1 MMEIVN
7 VRVDDRLIH
16 GQVAAVW
23 SLTTK
28 ATRIMVVDD
37 LVVKDVV
44 NKEALKMACP
54 SQCKLSILTVE
65 KAAANLCAGKYD
77 GERVFIV
84 AKGPGTIRRLYE
96 AGFHMDQVNVGNM
109 GGKQN
114 TRMLKKAVSVTEEDV
129 EDFLYLDGKG
139 VKVTA
144 QMVPS
149 DEALDFVELLKNYHS

>member
-7 VRVDDRLIH
+7 VRIDARLIH
-16 GQVAAVW
+16 GKVATEWSQV
-23 SLTTK
+23 TR

-37 LVVKDVV
+37 AVVKDPV

-65 KAAANLCAGKYD
+65 KAAANLCAGKYE

-84 AKGPGTIRRLYE
+84 AKNPKSIRGIYE
-96 AGFHMDQVNVGNM
+96 NGFHMEAVNVGNM

-114 TRMLKKAVSVTEEDV
+114 TRVLKKAVSVTEEDI
-129 EDFLYLDGKG
+129 ENFKFLAEHG

-144 QMVPS
+144 QMVPA
-149 DEALDFVELLKNYHS
+149 DEAVDLMSLI

>member
-7 VRVDDRLIH
+7 VRIDDRLIH
-16 GQVAAVW
+16 GQVATVW
-23 SLTTK
+23 SQVTR

-37 LVVKDVV
+37 AVVKDLV
-44 NKEALKMACP
+44 NKEACP

-65 KAAANLCAGKYD
+65 KAAANLCAGKYE

-84 AKGPGTIRRLYE
+84 AKNPKTIRGIYE
-96 AGFHMDQVNVGNM
+96 KGFHMEAVNVGNM

-114 TRMLKKAVSVTEEDV
+114 TRVLKKAVSVTEEDI
-129 EDFLYLDGKG
+129 ENFKFLAEHG

-144 QMVPS
+144 QMVPADDAVDLMS
-149 DEALDFVELLKNYHS
+149 LI

>member
-7 VRVDDRLIH
+7 VRIDDRLIH
-16 GQVAAVW
+16 GQVATIW
-23 SLTTK
+23 SMVTK

-54 SQCKLSILTVE
+54 QQCKLSILTVE
-65 KAAANLCAGKYD
+65 KAAANLCAGKYE
-77 GERVFIV
+77 GERVLIV
-84 AKGPGTIRRLYE
+84 AKNPKTIRGLYDH
-96 AGFHMDQVNVGNM
+96 GFHMEHVNVGNM

-114 TRMLKKAVSVTEEDV
+114 TRMLKKAVSVTEEDIA
-129 EDFLYLDGKG
+129 DFLYLADHG

-144 QMVPS
+144 QMVPA
-149 DEALDFVELLKNYHS
+149 DEALDFVELIKAAK

>member
-37 LVVKDVV
+37 QVVKDVV

-65 KAAANLCAGKYD
+65 KAAANLCAGKYE

-84 AKGPGTIRRLYE
+84 AKSPKTIRRMYD
-96 AGFHMDQVNVGNM
+96 AGFHMEQVNVGNM

-114 TRMLKKAVSVTEEDV
+114 TKMLKKAVSVSEEDM
-129 EDFLYLDGKG
+129 EDFLYLADKG

-144 QMVPS
+144 QMVPT
-149 DEALDFVELLKNYHS
+149 DEAQDFAELIRGKK

>member
-7 VRVDDRLIH
+7 VRIDDRLIH
-16 GQVAAVW
+16 GQVATVW
-23 SLTTK
+23 SQVTR

-37 LVVKDVV
+37 AVVKDPV

-65 KAAANLCAGKYD
+65 KAAANLCAGKYE

-84 AKGPGTIRRLYE
+84 AKNPKTIRGIHME
-96 AGFHMDQVNVGNM
+96 AVNVGNM

-114 TRMLKKAVSVTEEDV
+114 TRVLKKAVSVTEEDI
-129 EDFLYLDGKG
+129 ENFKFLAEHG

-144 QMVPS
+144 QMVPA
-149 DEALDFVELLKNYHS
+149 DEAVDLMSLI

>member
-1 MMEIVN
+1 MQEIVN
-7 VRVDDRLIH
+7 VRIDERLIH

-23 SLTTK
+23 SLHTK

-54 SQCKLSILTVE
+54 QQCKLSILTAE
-65 KAAANLCAGKYD
+65 KAAANLGENKYE

-84 AKGPGTIRRLYE
+84 VKHPGTLRRMAELGYKP
-96 AGFHMDQVNVGNM
+96 DSVNVGNM

-114 TRMLKKAVSVTEEDV
+114 TKMIKKAVSVSEQDIEN
-129 EDFLYLDGKG
+129 FRYLADLGI
-139 VKVTA
+139 KVTA

-149 DEALDFVELLKNYHS
+149 DEALDMIALINNAT

>member
-7 VRVDDRLIH
+7 VRIDDRLIH

-23 SLTTK
+23 SLVTK

-37 LVVKDVV
+37 QVVKDVV

-54 SQCKLSILTVE
+54 KQCKLSILTVE
-65 KAAANLCAGKYD
+65 KAAANLCAGKYE

-84 AKGPGTIRRLYE
+84 AQSPKTIRGLYDQ
-96 AGFHMDQVNVGNM
+96 GFPMEKVNVGNM

-114 TRMLKKAVSVTEEDV
+114 TRMLKKAVSVTEEDIA
-129 EDFLYLDGKG
+129 DFLYLADQG

-144 QMVPS
+144 QMVPT
-149 DEALDFVELLKNYHS
+149 DEALDFVELIRAAK

>member
-7 VRVDDRLIH
+7 VRIDDRLIH

-23 SLTTK
+23 SLATK

-37 LVVKDVV
+37 LVVKDAV

-54 SQCKLSILTVE
+54 KQCKLSILTVE
-65 KAAANLCAGKYD
+65 KAAANLCAGKYE

-84 AKGPGTIRRLYE
+84 AKGPGTMKGLYDR
-96 AGFHMDQVNVGNM
+96 GFHMEHINVGNM

-114 TRMLKKAVSVTEEDV
+114 TRMLKKAVSVLDKDIGGDPEDLPV
-129 EDFLYLDGKG
+129 EVPEGYL
-139 VKVTA
+139 
-144 QMVPS
+144 
-149 DEALDFVELLKNYHS
+149 